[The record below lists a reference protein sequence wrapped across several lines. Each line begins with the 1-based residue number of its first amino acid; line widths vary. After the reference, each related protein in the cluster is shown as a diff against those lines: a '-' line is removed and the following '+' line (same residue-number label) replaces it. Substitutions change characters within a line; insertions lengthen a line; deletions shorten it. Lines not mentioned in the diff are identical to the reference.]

1 MNKRQ
6 IEIIFKNPKQY
17 SNLKEEY
24 EREKLKLVKLET
36 ARHTERRSP

>member
-24 EREKLKLVKLET
+24 EREKLVKVGKVRDSKTYRE
-36 ARHTERRSP
+36 A